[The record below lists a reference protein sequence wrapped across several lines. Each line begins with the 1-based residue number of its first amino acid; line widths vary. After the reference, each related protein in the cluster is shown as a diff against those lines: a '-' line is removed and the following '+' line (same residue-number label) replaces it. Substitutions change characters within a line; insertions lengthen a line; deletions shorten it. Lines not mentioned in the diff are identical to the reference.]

1 MQLWSA
7 AQELPIAD
15 HQLGEMPK
23 FRAQLYGLTN
33 TSLWVVNS
41 ASFFLLSGLVSVLT
55 CLSVMSP
62 LHLLSRVSPQ
72 LDFSPLTSFVGGG
85 KWVSTDLARLHRST
99 SCERI
104 WLPVSFPFKF
114 SKSHRLCVLLHIQ
127 ATRKKKKK
135 EIKHNS
141 AIYKGHI
148 AIPPSASSRL
158 FEGWRL
164 QGDFQTVMYHP
175 YVVSILVVVLRQ
187 SQPLLFNSN
196 VMFDC

>member
-23 FRAQLYGLTN
+23 FRAQLYELTN

-41 ASFFLLSGLVSVLT
+41 ALFFLLSELVSVLT

-62 LHLLSRVSPQ
+62 LHLLFRVSPQ
-72 LDFSPLTSFVGGG
+72 LNFSPLTSSAGGR
-85 KWVSTDLARLHRST
+85 KWVSTDSACLRRST

-104 WLPVSFPFKF
+104 WLPVSFPLKF
-114 SKSHRLCVLLHIQ
+114 SKSHRLRTRLHIQ
-127 ATRKKKKK
+127 ATRKKI
-135 EIKHNS
+135 EHNS

-148 AIPPSASSRL
+148 ATSLHIFQVVWGLEIAGWFSNCDVPPIRGLCLSGSPRKVTASS
-158 FEGWRL
+158 FQL
-164 QGDFQTVMYHP
+164 QCHVWLL
-175 YVVSILVVVLRQ
+175 SI
-187 SQPLLFNSN
+187 
-196 VMFDC
+196 

>member
-135 EIKHNS
+135 KSSITQLFIKVTLLYLPQHLPGCLR
-141 AIYKGHI
+141 A
-148 AIPPSASSRL
+148 
-158 FEGWRL
+158 
-164 QGDFQTVMYHP
+164 GDCRVIFKLWCTTHTW
-175 YVVSILVVVLRQ
+175 SL
-187 SQPLLFNSN
+187 S
-196 VMFDC
+196 